1 MQKYS
6 NKYGTIIVMNK
17 NCKNIVK
24 LKLQVLEKYCNNYYT
39 GITMKKYIIHNK
51 YCKNRAANIIQKQ
64 LECERATKVCTG
76 D

>member
-24 LKLQVLEKYCNNYYT
+24 LKYKYWKN
-39 GITMKKYIIHNK
+39 IAII
-51 YCKNRAANIIQKQ
+51 IIQ
-64 LECERATKVCTG
+64 V
-76 D
+76 